1 MRFGLENV
9 SINYTCNCAYKVF
22 GVCKWSDSTCN
33 SLHKC
38 MVIDNAFVI
47 IRRITSL
54 YVPIFFYL
62 FKMSGILSE

>member
-1 MRFGLENV
+1 MFLLIILVIVPTRYSAYV
-9 SINYTCNCAYKVF
+9 SGAIPHAILCINA
-22 GVCKWSDSTCN
+22 W
-33 SLHKC
+33 L
-38 MVIDNAFVI
+38 IDNAFVI